1 METFTRG
8 LIFAFFL
15 ITPVAAAGEATEA
28 WKKMQSG
35 SYAEAAELWRK
46 IIGKEPEHVTA
57 INYLGY
63 SQLMLGEYDTAAE
76 TYQKADAISENLDSK
91 AGAQWALLAGE
102 KYGDSI
108 PWGKAALNLDPANFW
123 VRRRLALAYEG
134 IGDTDTADKFTADL
148 IEVHGTRALT
158 GAPLAQV
165 IPVYQQINFSGSSKK
180 TSGFDAGALA
190 LWNFNSGVT
199 LGGGYAR
206 NVIANPASADG
217 YNTNEFKLMSGF
229 VFSDLSSL
237 TLTSHVLSSNYSYL
251 DNAVTFSA
259 TYRPGLFSRFVISAD
274 ALIFPAHG
282 GAALSP
288 QYNLPLGRYLT
299 LGLGG
304 QVQAIGFVQTMK
316 LYGAASAA
324 LTFCASGFCL
334 GVGGL
339 AGQLYTPLF
348 DGGAILTYSLDQL
361 TSQAFAKLSWQP
373 TAWFAVS
380 AAYTYGQWS
389 SFTNESPVS
398 NTISFT
404 ATGSLW

>member
-1 METFTRG
+1 METFTRC
-8 LIFAFFL
+8 LIWVCISAGP
-15 ITPVAAAGEATEA
+15 IVAVSDSAEALA
-28 WKKMQSG
+28 KMQAG
-35 SYAEAAELWRK
+35 SYADAAALWQK
-46 IIGKEPEHVTA
+46 IIGQEPEHVTA

-63 SQLMLGEYDTAAE
+63 SQLMLGEYDRAAE
-76 TYQKADAISENLDSK
+76 TYQRADAISENLDSK
-91 AGAQWALLAGE
+91 AGTQWALLAGE

-108 PWGKAALNLDPANFW
+108 PWGKAALALDPANFW

-134 IGDTDTADKFTADL
+134 MGDADTAGKFTTDL

-158 GAPLAQV
+158 GAPAGQL
-165 IPVYQQINFSGSSKK
+165 IPFYQQIDFSGSSKK
-180 TSGFDAGALA
+180 TSGFDAGAFA
-190 LWNFNSGVT
+190 LWNFNSGIT

-206 NVIANPASADG
+206 NVIANPAAADG
-217 YNTNEFKLMSGF
+217 YNTNEFKFMSGF

-237 TLTSHVLSSNYSYL
+237 NLTSHVLSSNYSYL
-251 DNAVTFSA
+251 DSAVTLSA
-259 TYRPGLFSRFVISAD
+259 AYRPGLFSRFTISGD

-288 QYNLPLGRYLT
+288 QYNLPLGRYFT

-304 QVQAIGFVQTMK
+304 QAQAIAFTQAMK
-316 LYGAASAA
+316 LYGAASAS
-324 LTFCASGFCL
+324 LTFCASGWCL

-339 AGQLYTPLF
+339 AGQLYTPVF
-348 DGGAILTYSLDQL
+348 DAGAVLTYSLDQL

-373 TAWFAVS
+373 SARFSIS

-389 SFTNESPVS
+389 SFTNESPIS
-398 NTISFT
+398 NTFSFS